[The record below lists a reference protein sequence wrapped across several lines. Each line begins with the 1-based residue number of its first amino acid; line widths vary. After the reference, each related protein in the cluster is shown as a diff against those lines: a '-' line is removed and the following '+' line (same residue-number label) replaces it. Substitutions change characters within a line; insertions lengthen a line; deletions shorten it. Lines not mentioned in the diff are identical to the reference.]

1 MNHIEKISAKLP
13 EYGLDAM
20 LITSPSGERYALGFH
35 GEGLL
40 LVTRE
45 GGRYTTDGRYIEAAR
60 ARLRGVEVSLVTAGS
75 GHLAQARAYLEE
87 KGLHN
92 VGFES
97 GTMTVDAHRR
107 YAQELPCILTP
118 AQPLLDALRAAKD
131 EGELEIMC
139 RAQQVTDDAFK
150 AVLNVI
156 RPGMTEREIAA
167 RLVYELLSRGGEQ
180 VSFDPI
186 VAAGANGSMPHAV
199 PGDQAVDTGMFIT
212 MDFGCKV
219 DGYCSDM
226 TRTVALGQPTPEMEQ
241 VYAVVLAAQKAGINA
256 ARAGV
261 AGREVDAAARRVIE
275 EAGYG
280 EFFTHSFGHSLGV
293 DIHESPNASPG
304 EVRPLPAG
312 AVVSAEPGIYLPGRF
327 GVRIEDV
334 LILRQDGCEDIT
346 RSPKDLIVL

>member
-1 MNHIEKISAKLP
+1 MNHIEQIASRLP

-20 LITSPSGERYALGFH
+20 LITSQSGERYALGFH

-45 GGRYTTDGRYIEAAR
+45 GAHYTTDGRYIEAAR
-60 ARLRGVEVSLVTAGS
+60 ENIAGAEVALVTAGS
-75 GHLAQARAYLEE
+75 GHLAQARAYIEE

-97 GTMTVDAHRR
+97 GAMTVDAHRR
-107 YAQELPCILTP
+107 YTQELPCILTP
-118 AQPLLDALRAAKD
+118 AQPLLDSLRSAKD
-131 EGELEIMC
+131 PEEQEVMR
-139 RAQQVTDDAFK
+139 RAQQVTDEAFK
-150 AVLNVI
+150 AILSFI

-167 RLVYELLSRGGEQ
+167 RLVYELLSRGGER

-186 VAAGANGSMPHAV
+186 VASGANGSMPHAV
-199 PGDQAVDTGMFIT
+199 PGDQVVDTGMFIT
-212 MDFGCKV
+212 MDFGCVV

-226 TRTVALGQPTPEMEQ
+226 TRTVALGQPTEEMEQ
-241 VYAVVLAAQKAGINA
+241 VYSTVLAAQKAGINA

-261 AGREVDAAARRVIE
+261 TGREVDAAARRVIT

-280 EFFTHSFGHSLGV
+280 EYFTHSFGHSLGV
-293 DIHESPNASPG
+293 DIHESPNASPS
-304 EVRPLPAG
+304 ESAVLPAG
-312 AVVSAEPGIYLPGRF
+312 AVISAEPGIYIPGRF

-334 LILRQDGCEDIT
+334 LILKEGGCEVIT
-346 RSPKDLIVL
+346 RSPKHLIVL